1 MGIFSFT
8 LYFIDTHQ
16 NMKLSELTDNQEGII
31 IKVQGYGAFRKR
43 ITEMGFIKGK
53 KVTVIKNAPLKDPVE
68 YSIMGYQVS
77 LRRSEAAL
85 IEVITKEEAVNLK
98 INNFEGTLND
108 DELKSSAQ
116 KKEKNIH
123 IALVGNPNAGKTTLF
138 NFASGSKEHV
148 GNYSGVTVDSKLAK
162 VHQNGYNFDVVD
174 LPGTYSLTAYTSEEL
189 YVRQYITEELP
200 DVVINVVDASNL
212 ERNLYLTTQ
221 LIDMDVKVILAL
233 NMYDELEKNGARFD
247 YKALGKMLGIP
258 IIPTVSS
265 KGKGIK
271 QLFEKAIE
279 VYEGKDPIVRHIHIN
294 YGAVI
299 EKSISKLQEFIR
311 LDRNL
316 TAIASP
322 RFLAVKLL
330 EGDDKALE
338 YIESCST
345 VKEIQETLKQE
356 INQIESTYNEV
367 CETVRTDAKYGFI
380 DGALKETYI
389 ENPIKRRRKTA
400 MIDAFLTHKLFG
412 FPLFFFFMFLTF
424 YATFHLGQYPMNW
437 IETGIAYL
445 GEFIQTVMPDGPL
458 KDLIA
463 DGIIG
468 GVGGVIVFLPNILIL
483 FFFISFMEDTGYMA
497 RTAFIMDKLMHK
509 IGLHGKSFIPLV
521 MGFGCNVPALMATRT
536 LENRNDRILTML
548 ITPFM
553 SCSARLPVY
562 ILIIGTFFP
571 ENSSLALFGIYLLGI
586 LLAVIFAKVFKAS
599 FFKSK
604 EAPFVM
610 ELPPY
615 RVPTLKSTLVHMWS
629 KGGEYLKKMG
639 GIILVASVIIW
650 ALGYFPLDVDYS
662 KDYENL
668 LAKNEG
674 QLNTA
679 LQVATPT
686 EQAKI
691 IEDYEVSTTAIKNQ
705 MLEEK
710 QEQSYIGQIGNFIA
724 PVFHPLGFDWKMTV
738 SILTGIAAKEV
749 VVSTMGVL
757 YQTGE
762 DIDENSEG
770 LRNNLRKQKFTGS
783 YRNGEHVF
791 DTASALS
798 FLIFILIYFPCIAVV
813 ATISR
818 EANWKWSA
826 FVVTYT
832 TALAWVVSF
841 IGYHIINF
849 L

>member
-1 MGIFSFT
+1 VDKDIST
-8 LYFIDTHQ
+8 HNIIDTHQ
-16 NMKLSELTDNQEGII
+16 YMKLSELTDNQEGII

-53 KVTVIKNAPLKDPVE
+53 KVTVIKNAPLRDPVE
-68 YSIMGYQVS
+68 YNIMGYQVS

-85 IEVITKEEAVNLK
+85 IEVITKEEARGLKVNG
-98 INNFEGTLND
+98 FEGVID
-108 DELKSSAQ
+108 DETLKTSAQ
-116 KKEKNIH
+116 EKGKNIH

-138 NFASGSKEHV
+138 NYASGSKEHV

-162 VHQNGYNFDVVD
+162 FKQSEYNFDVVD

-189 YVRQYITEELP
+189 YVRQYITEQVP

-221 LIDMDVKVILAL
+221 LIDMDVKVVLAL

-247 YKALGKMLGIP
+247 FKALGNMLGVP

-271 QLFEKAIE
+271 ELFDKAID

-294 YGAVI
+294 YGPTV
-299 EKSISKLQEFIR
+299 EKSISKLQENIR
-311 LDRNL
+311 ADRNL
-316 TAIASP
+316 TAITSP

-338 YIESCST
+338 YIESYT
-345 VKEIQETLKQE
+345 GAETIKKTLKQE
-356 INQIESTYNEV
+356 VKTIEETFGEIS
-367 CETVRTDAKYGFI
+367 ETVITDAKYGFI
-380 DGALKETYI
+380 DGALKETYT

-400 MIDAFLTHKLFG
+400 IIDAFLTHKLFG
-412 FPLFFFFMFLTF
+412 FPLFFFFMFMTF
-424 YATFHLGQYPMNW
+424 YATFNLGEYPMDW
-437 IETGIAYL
+437 IETGIGYL
-445 GEFIQTVMPDGPL
+445 GAFFQTIMPDGPL
-458 KDLIA
+458 KDLIV

-468 GVGGVIVFLPNILIL
+468 GVGGVIIFLPNILIL

-571 ENSSLALFGIYLLGI
+571 ENSSLILFGVYLLGI
-586 LLAVIFAKVFKAS
+586 FLAIIFAKVFKAS

-615 RVPTLKSTLVHMWS
+615 RIPTLKSTLVHMWS

-662 KDYENL
+662 KDYE
-668 LAKNEG
+668 G
-674 QLNTA
+674 QLAQNEIQLNNTLSSSSPADQAKLLKDYEASTA
-679 LQVATPT
+679 L
-686 EQAKI
+686 
-691 IEDYEVSTTAIKNQ
+691 IKNQ

-757 YQTGE
+757 YQTGAE
-762 DIDENSEG
+762 VDENSEG
-770 LRNNLRKQKFTGS
+770 LRNNLRNQKFTGS
-783 YRNGEHVF
+783 FRNGERVF
-791 DTASALS
+791 NTASALA
-798 FLIFILIYFPCIAVV
+798 FLIFILIYFPCIAVIV
-813 ATISR
+813 TITKES
-818 EANWKWSA
+818 NWKWSA

-832 TALAWVVSF
+832 TTLAWIVSF
-841 IGYHIINF
+841 IGYHIFN
-849 L
+849 LL